1 MSKFMAVLRVLYK
14 ILGYVI
20 AAGSGAYVASN
31 CSGCAFVPV
40 L

>member
-1 MSKFMAVLRVLYK
+1 MSKLLAFCRVLYK
-14 ILGYVI
+14 VLGYVI

-40 L
+40 M